1 MKNLS
6 SSRRFLIFW
15 ILAFLSFPVAG
26 LLASLVGA
34 VTTPPIAM
42 LAGAIAGATLG
53 MVQWLVLKSRVS
65 LSMWWVA
72 ATAIG
77 MSAGL
82 AISTALLGSE
92 TAGGLLLWRAAI
104 TGLCIGIAQWFLLRR
119 LLPQSVVWIGVIT
132 LAWTLGWF
140 VTRGAGIDLSYKWAV
155 FGASGALTFQ
165 FLTGLALYFLLR
177 SVKELRPG

>member
-1 MKNLS
+1 MKNLG

-15 ILAFLSFPVAG
+15 VLAFLSFPVAG
-26 LLASLVGA
+26 LLANLMGA
-34 VTTPPIAM
+34 VTTPLIAV

-53 MVQWLVLKSRVS
+53 LIQWLVLKSRVS
-65 LSMWWVA
+65 LSIWWVA

-92 TAGGLLLWRAAI
+92 TAGNHLLGRAAI
-104 TGLCIGIAQWFLLRR
+104 TGLCIGLAQWIVLRR
-119 LLPQSVVWIGVIT
+119 VLPRSMIWIGVIT
-132 LAWTLGWF
+132 LAWTAGWF

-165 FLTGLALYFLLR
+165 LLTGLTLFFLLR
-177 SVKELRPG
+177 SAKELRPV